1 MNIER
6 KINSSTSPAIAAMQC
21 YAQPSIQLFNCDN
34 LEIMKML
41 TDESVDVILTDPPYL
56 YLKNQKLERP
66 FDEQLFFSECKRLLT
81 KKGFIV
87 MFGRGES
94 FYRWNTILAD
104 LGFIFKEEVIWN
116 KSYCTSPLMA
126 LSRVHETVS
135 IFTKDKGTINKVKVP
150 YLEMKSNDLD
160 SVIGDVK
167 RMRSILKNTKSL
179 DSVLEFLENN
189 HVPTDSDNVIS
200 TSISSIIKTQ
210 NRCASVLSGIKNG
223 MNEKS
228 IIRTDFEKPN
238 NPRNGVTAEPYKP
251 TVDRDCNVMQSIN
264 VGMNEKT
271 IINTYDYNSTDRV
284 HNYKNNVVASPKL
297 KNGDRC
303 VYVVSN
309 IIDGQN
315 EKSIIKQ
322 VRDHYSAIH
331 PTQKPV
337 RLLERLLALVI
348 PGDKNKEDI
357 IVFDPFGGS
366 FSTMEAVYN
375 MGMEG
380 ISCEIDKEYFDLGKE
395 RIEKLPPHQT
405 ALFD

>member
-34 LEIMKML
+34 RILMQTL
-41 TDESVDVILTDPPYL
+41 ADESVDVILTDPPYL
-56 YLKNQKLERP
+56 YLKNQKLERE
-66 FDEQLFFSECKRLLT
+66 FDEQLFFSECKRVLT
-81 KKGFIV
+81 KNGFIV
-87 MFGRGES
+87 LFGRGIS
-94 FYRWNTILAD
+94 FYRWNTILDD
-104 LGFIFKEEVIWN
+104 LGFTFKEEIIWN
-116 KSYCTSPLMA
+116 KSYNTSPLMA
-126 LSRVHETVS
+126 LSRIHETVS
-135 IFTKDKGTINKVKVP
+135 IFTKGKGVINKVKVP
-150 YLEMKSNDLD
+150 YLEMKSHDLD

-179 DSVLEFLENN
+179 DAVLSFLETNN
-189 HVPTDSDNVIS
+189 VPTSSDNTLS

-210 NRCASVLSGIKNG
+210 DRCASVMSGIKNG
-223 MNEKS
+223 VNEKS
-228 IIRTDFEKPN
+228 IINIYDF
-238 NPRNGVTAEPYKP
+238 
-251 TVDRDCNVMQSIN
+251 
-264 VGMNEKT
+264 
-271 IINTYDYNSTDRV
+271 NSSDRV

-303 VYVVSN
+303 VQVISN

-315 EKSIIKQ
+315 EKSIIRQ
-322 VRDHYSAIH
+322 VRDHYSTIH

-348 PGDKNKEDI
+348 PKDKPKEEI
-357 IVFDPFGGS
+357 TIFDPFGGS